1 MPESTWVDNQL
12 AKSKLPYGMVCGID
26 MQGDA
31 TEYIEFNKKI
41 GRFRGFRQMTNWDEE
56 KQMAIDKTITKN
68 IWEDS
73 QVVANLKKLEEAG
86 ATFDLLAEPC
96 QWDSIAKALSLVPK
110 LTVII
115 DHRAVCMM

>member
-1 MPESTWVDNQL
+1 
-12 AKSKLPYGMVCGID
+12 
-26 MQGDA
+26 
-31 TEYIEFNKKI
+31 
-41 GRFRGFRQMTNWDEE
+41 
-56 KQMAIDKTITKN
+56 MAVDKTITKN

-96 QWDSIAKALSLVPK
+96 QWDSFAKVLSLVPK